1 MRELEDQISQ
11 LVAEL
16 TQSRHE
22 QTYESRRL
30 TRKEDQ
36 ARTRLE
42 DELKGV
48 RPDLREARLEK
59 DKFCNEAFDET
70 RQ

>member
-16 TQSRHE
+16 KESRHE

-30 TRKEDQ
+30 TEKEDQ
-36 ARTRLE
+36 TRTRLK

-59 DKFCNEAFDET
+59 DKFCNEALPT
-70 RQ
+70 KRH